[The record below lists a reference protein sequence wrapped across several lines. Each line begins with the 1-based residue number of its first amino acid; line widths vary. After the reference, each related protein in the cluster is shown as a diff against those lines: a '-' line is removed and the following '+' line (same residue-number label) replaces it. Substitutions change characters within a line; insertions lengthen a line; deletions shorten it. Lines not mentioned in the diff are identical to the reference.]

1 MEVAFQQIPI
11 IINIRGQIE
20 NRPLEN
26 ARLAGENEFGGPQII
41 SHQPGCWLEAMIWK
55 LFWNLTWYID
65 DNENNMTFEGHI
77 AYLRPL

>member
-41 SHQPGCWLEAMIWK
+41 SHQPGC
-55 LFWNLTWYID
+55 
-65 DNENNMTFEGHI
+65 
-77 AYLRPL
+77 